1 MAPAEAPTALQASEC
16 REQAAGSQPSASQV
30 SLDVG
35 WRAPKCVFP
44 AAKPALGRR
53 RASARS
59 SEAIH
64 HATAPNAAPLPQP
77 RSITNKYVQWP
88 ANGALK
94 PQNSGTE
101 TNRRCTEPSTG
112 SWNQQAYGG
121 SSTRASGRHRKHPTK
136 AGPTLEKQSHQWL
149 QHDCFVYDAG
159 ATNASAACWPNG

>member
-1 MAPAEAPTALQASEC
+1 MRFT
-16 REQAAGSQPSASQV
+16 
-30 SLDVG
+30 
-35 WRAPKCVFP
+35 

-59 SEAIH
+59 GEAIH

-77 RSITNKYVQWP
+77 RSITNKHVQWP

-121 SSTRASGRHRKHPTK
+121 SSTRASGGHRNTQR
-136 AGPTLEKQSHQWL
+136 KQDQRWKNRATSGYSTIALFAMRLRPMHQRPVGL
-149 QHDCFVYDAG
+149 MDK
-159 ATNASAACWPNG
+159 ASASGAGDSRLESWAGQIYRSPRLP